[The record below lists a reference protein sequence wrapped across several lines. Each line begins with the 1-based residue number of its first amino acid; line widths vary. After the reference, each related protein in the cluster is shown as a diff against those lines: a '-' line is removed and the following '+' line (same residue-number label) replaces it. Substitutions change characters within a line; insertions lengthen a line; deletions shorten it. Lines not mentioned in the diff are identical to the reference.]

1 MHCRRRKKAREAG
14 NAKAG
19 RAAAAAAAVP
29 TADRAGPELAVV
41 AQLAFAPHG
50 NRMEPGQAAGL
61 PVATQLALA
70 VFSGKLGAAQAAELL
85 GAALL
90 EFTILG
96 KHDGGSTGCKAAGG
110 RPAGVCCSWQQG
122 GRLMMW

>member
-1 MHCRRRKKAREAG
+1 M
-14 NAKAG
+14 
-19 RAAAAAAAVP
+19 
-29 TADRAGPELAVV
+29 V

-70 VFSGKLGAAQAAELL
+70 VFSGKSGAAQAAELL

-90 EFTILG
+90 EFTTPGSGMKPAQAADLPMATKLAFTILG

-122 GRLMMW
+122 GRLMMR